1 MERGRKEEGE
11 DFLSGNTRASSSNP
25 RIYATLAGI
34 LRDCKDEGER
44 ERGWLKRKKE
54 GKEEIPSTMIYS
66 TVFLTSITWPNNCR
80 FIEDLLKK
88 KKWLNDLFSCFGLLL
103 NRNGISAGLF
113 IARVREMLFRG
124 MIEWLRDGNEMMWM
138 KWFIVSLFSIYFLY
152 DEWFGNKIRS
162 IIILNV
168 EKFDNTMNK
177 QMNYNYKFEWFL
189 KYEDI
194 FNLLRLKE

>member
-1 MERGRKEEGE
+1 
-11 DFLSGNTRASSSNP
+11 
-25 RIYATLAGI
+25 
-34 LRDCKDEGER
+34 
-44 ERGWLKRKKE
+44 
-54 GKEEIPSTMIYS
+54 
-66 TVFLTSITWPNNCR
+66 
-80 FIEDLLKK
+80 
-88 KKWLNDLFSCFGLLL
+88 
-103 NRNGISAGLF
+103 
-113 IARVREMLFRG
+113 MLFRG

>member
-88 KKWLNDLFSCFGLLL
+88 KNDWMICLVVLVCCLIEMVFRLDCLLREWERCCSVGWLNGW
-103 NRNGISAGLF
+103 
-113 IARVREMLFRG
+113 EMG
-124 MIEWLRDGNEMMWM
+124 M
-138 KWFIVSLFSIYFLY
+138 KWCGWNDLLYHCSLY
-152 DEWFGNKIRS
+152 
-162 IIILNV
+162 
-168 EKFDNTMNK
+168 
-177 QMNYNYKFEWFL
+177 
-189 KYEDI
+189 I
-194 FNLLRLKE
+194 FFMTNDLEIK